1 MAICKDT
8 AGDNVSSNNELVVDE
23 HDDEQLETD
32 EVLEDAVVHES
43 NDELDTNDCLVW
55 LL

>member
-1 MAICKDT
+1 MAICEDT

-32 EVLEDAVVHES
+32 EVLEDVVAYES
-43 NDELDTNDCLVW
+43 DGELDINDCLV
-55 LL
+55 